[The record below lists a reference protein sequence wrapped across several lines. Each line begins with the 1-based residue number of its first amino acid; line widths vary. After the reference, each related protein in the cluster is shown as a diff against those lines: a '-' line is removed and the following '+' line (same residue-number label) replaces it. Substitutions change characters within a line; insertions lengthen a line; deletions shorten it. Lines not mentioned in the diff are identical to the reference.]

1 MRQFTHLIAAVAG
14 AACLAGC
21 MHHGTQAALAGDVVV
36 DSLTATRTA
45 ILRIQNDYP
54 SEVRVYT
61 VLDGQSNY
69 VAKAMPNQTRTS
81 VMDPNLFPATSIS
94 FEARAADGSARQRI
108 GPFKLDKGQ
117 TIEIVV
123 PADMARTRAMIH
135 QSTP

>member
-1 MRQFTHLIAAVAG
+1 
-14 AACLAGC
+14 

-54 SEVRVYT
+54 SEVRIYT
-61 VLDGQSNY
+61 VRDGQANY
-69 VAKAMPNQTRTS
+69 VAKVMPNQTRTS
-81 VMDPNLFPATSIS
+81 VMDPNLLPATAIS

-108 GPFKLDKGQ
+108 GPYKLTKGQ

-123 PADMARTRAMIH
+123 PANMELTRAMIH

>member
-1 MRQFTHLIAAVAG
+1 MRQLTQLIAA
-14 AACLAGC
+14 AASAVCLAGC
-21 MHHGTQAALAGDVVV
+21 MHHGTQAASAGDVIV

-61 VLDGQSNY
+61 VLDNQANY
-69 VAKAMPNQTRTS
+69 IAKAMPNETRTW
-81 VMDPNLFPATSIS
+81 VMDPNLFPAASIS

-108 GPFKLDKGQ
+108 GPFKLVKGQ

-123 PADMARTRAMIH
+123 PANMERTRAMIH

>member
-1 MRQFTHLIAAVAG
+1 MRQFTRLIAAVAG
-14 AACLAGC
+14 SACLAGC

-45 ILRIQNDYP
+45 ILRVQNDYP
-54 SEVRVYT
+54 SEVRIYT

-69 VAKAMPNQTRTS
+69 VAKAMPNQTRTM
-81 VMDPNLFPATSIS
+81 VMDPNLFPATAIS

-108 GPFKLDKGQ
+108 GPYKLTKGQ

-123 PADMARTRAMIH
+123 PANMERTRAMIH

>member
-1 MRQFTHLIAAVAG
+1 MRQFTQLIAA
-14 AACLAGC
+14 AATACCLAGC
-21 MHHGTQAALAGDVVV
+21 MHHGNQAVSGGDVVV

-45 ILRIQNDYP
+45 ILRIQNAYP

-61 VLDGQSNY
+61 VLDNQANY
-69 VAKAMPNQTRTS
+69 VAKAMPNETRTW
-81 VMDPNLFPATSIS
+81 VMDPNLFPAPSIS

-108 GPFKLDKGQ
+108 GPFKLEKGQ

-123 PADMARTRAMIH
+123 PANMERTRATIH